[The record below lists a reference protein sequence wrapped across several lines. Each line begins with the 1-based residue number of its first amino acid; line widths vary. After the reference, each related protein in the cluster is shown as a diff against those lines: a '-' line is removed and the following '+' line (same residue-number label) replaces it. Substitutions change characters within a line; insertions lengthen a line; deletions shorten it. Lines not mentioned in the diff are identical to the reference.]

1 MAPKPRWKPMAGR
14 ESGRLEMF
22 APNLE
27 RRGQLEQLEIFE
39 TEIHGRDT
47 HLAQRISMRRNGL
60 RQSRVN
66 AFDTMVAVRG
76 SGSLEV
82 EKSKAKVRDHDV

>member
-39 TEIHGRDT
+39 TTEIHKWERHSLGPEDQ
-47 HLAQRISMRRNGL
+47 HEEEWAEAEQGECVGHNGCS
-60 RQSRVN
+60 SR
-66 AFDTMVAVRG
+66 FGFPG
-76 SGSLEV
+76 S
-82 EKSKAKVRDHDV
+82 

>member
-39 TEIHGRDT
+39 TTEIHKWER
-47 HLAQRISMRRNGL
+47 
-60 RQSRVN
+60 
-66 AFDTMVAVRG
+66 
-76 SGSLEV
+76 
-82 EKSKAKVRDHDV
+82 

>member
-1 MAPKPRWKPMAGR
+1 MAGR

-39 TEIHGRDT
+39 TTEIHKWER
-47 HLAQRISMRRNGL
+47 H
-60 RQSRVN
+60 
-66 AFDTMVAVRG
+66 
-76 SGSLEV
+76 SLGPEDQHEEEWAEAEQGEHVGNDACWPRFRLPV
-82 EKSKAKVRDHDV
+82 EKFKSQSI

>member
-27 RRGQLEQLEIFE
+27 KERSVGAIENI
-39 TEIHGRDT
+39 
-47 HLAQRISMRRNGL
+47 
-60 RQSRVN
+60 
-66 AFDTMVAVRG
+66 
-76 SGSLEV
+76 
-82 EKSKAKVRDHDV
+82 